1 MSKLALKSKIFMPII
16 IAFLM
21 FVAVIVAACGNKE
34 KVFEI
39 SGNIDFQTSGANA
52 SVSAE
57 FENTESHSS
66 PATVVVNDGGASSE
80 SQSWQNISFSF
91 KQSASAVLKLK
102 FENLS
107 AEEALLFKV
116 KNQNQVDNLSISLKK
131 DYLEANDVY
140 FELAPTQTG
149 VCEIAFSVNSDADI
163 TSQFNLNI
171 EIINAN
177 QAPTEGIEVQVL
189 PNIAALG
196 SVQGG
201 GSYNIGDEIS
211 LTATENEGNEFL
223 AWATSTDPKTMQVLS
238 TSPNYKFTFGVSSPR
253 TIYALFNATTQI
265 RFNSGDLRY
274 TLYKETK
281 LAEVTA
287 TYGVGSTDVFEIP
300 ASVSDGETYY
310 QVYSVADS
318 AFWIYHDIE
327 TVKLPNTIYKFGSS
341 VFSNSYDIKYLEG
354 EGNSYYQIYDNRA
367 IITDGETIAGYAPA
381 NPATE
386 FKIPENVKYIGTS
399 AFRNS
404 QLKVV
409 DASDSNLISIGAS
422 AFEECR
428 QLTSIILPNSLE
440 SISNNAFRN
449 CSNLGGINL
458 PSTLQE
464 LGFYAFYGCDLDNIV
479 YESANTT
486 GYTYKDGVLTILDMS
501 STGWKNTTLPITQVI
516 FPEGI
521 TEIPSNMF
529 SACNHLKN
537 IVIPDTITTIG
548 NSAFYNCKNLQS
560 VTIGSNVQT
569 IGNSA
574 FNNCTNL
581 TEINFNATNLKD
593 LSSSNGVFCNAGQN
607 GEGITVNFGDNV
619 EKVPDYLFCPY
630 YSSWYAA
637 SYSPNIKQINWNN
650 VTQIGS
656 YAFSYCAGL
665 ENITLSDKITT
676 IGSSAFS
683 GCTQLNRVTIESVS
697 LANNITSSS
706 SLGYLLNYLISE
718 WGTVRVKCDDLAQI
732 TSSYLKGSTFIQPTE
747 IVNGYAIFEK
757 K

>member
-66 PATVVVNDGGASSE
+66 PATVVVNDGGVSSE

-171 EIINAN
+171 KIINAN

-404 QLKVV
+404 QLKVI
-409 DASDSNLISIGAS
+409 DASDSNLISIGES

-464 LGFYAFYGCDLDNIV
+464 LGFYAFYGCENVKSVVLPESLETIEIGTFEASGIESIV
-479 YESANTT
+479 FPSNLKVIEESAFANCE
-486 GYTYKDGVLTILDMS
+486 GLTRLE
-501 STGWKNTTLPITQVI
+501 L
-516 FPEGI
+516 PEGV
-521 TEIPSNMF
+521 ER
-529 SACNHLKN
+529 
-537 IVIPDTITTIG
+537 IG
-548 NSAFYNCKNLQS
+548 NYCFSSCTNLEYIYLPDSISSIDHAAFYNCSNLTSIDIPAGLTVLSNSVFSGSGLTSVIISKTVEKIEYNVFSACENLKQITLLGNVEMAFGAIGANNIDILVIGADVTEVPNIFGYGNLQS
-560 VTIGSNVQT
+560 LTKIVVEEGSYFQE
-569 IGNSA
+569 
-574 FNNCTNL
+574 L
-581 TEINFNATNLKD
+581 
-593 LSSSNGVFCNAGQN
+593 
-607 GEGITVNFGDNV
+607 
-619 EKVPDYLFCPY
+619 PDYGT
-630 YSSWYAA
+630 WQ
-637 SYSPNIKQINWNN
+637 KDGQTVGGIN
-650 VTQIGS
+650 G
-656 YAFSYCAGL
+656 AGTYL
-665 ENITLSDKITT
+665 
-676 IGSSAFS
+676 
-683 GCTQLNRVTIESVS
+683 RV
-697 LANNITSSS
+697 
-706 SLGYLLNYLISE
+706 
-718 WGTVRVKCDDLAQI
+718 DL
-732 TSSYLKGSTFIQPTE
+732 
-747 IVNGYAIFEK
+747 
-757 K
+757 

>member
-66 PATVVVNDGGASSE
+66 PATVVVNDGGVSSE

-409 DASDSNLISIGAS
+409 DASDSNLISIGES

-464 LGFYAFYGCDLDNIV
+464 LGFYAFYGCENVKSVVLPESLETIEIGTFEASGIESIV
-479 YESANTT
+479 FPSNLKVIEESAFANCE
-486 GYTYKDGVLTILDMS
+486 GLTRLE
-501 STGWKNTTLPITQVI
+501 L
-516 FPEGI
+516 PEGV
-521 TEIPSNMF
+521 ER
-529 SACNHLKN
+529 
-537 IVIPDTITTIG
+537 IG
-548 NSAFYNCKNLQS
+548 NHCFSSCTNLEYIYLPDSISSIDHSAFYNCSNLTSIDIPAGLTVLSDSVFSGSGLTSVIMPKTVEKIEYNVFSACENLKQITLLGNVEMAFGAIGANNIDILVIGADVTEVPNIFGYGNLQS
-560 VTIGSNVQT
+560 LTKIVVEEGSYFQE
-569 IGNSA
+569 
-574 FNNCTNL
+574 L
-581 TEINFNATNLKD
+581 
-593 LSSSNGVFCNAGQN
+593 
-607 GEGITVNFGDNV
+607 
-619 EKVPDYLFCPY
+619 PDYGAWQKDGQTV
-630 YSSWYAA
+630 SG
-637 SYSPNIKQINWNN
+637 IN
-650 VTQIGS
+650 G
-656 YAFSYCAGL
+656 AGTYL
-665 ENITLSDKITT
+665 
-676 IGSSAFS
+676 
-683 GCTQLNRVTIESVS
+683 RV
-697 LANNITSSS
+697 
-706 SLGYLLNYLISE
+706 
-718 WGTVRVKCDDLAQI
+718 DL
-732 TSSYLKGSTFIQPTE
+732 
-747 IVNGYAIFEK
+747 
-757 K
+757 

>member
-1 MSKLALKSKIFMPII
+1 MSKLALKSKIFVPII

-57 FENTESHSS
+57 FENTESHSN
-66 PATVVVNDGGASSE
+66 PATVVVNDGGVSSE
-80 SQSWQNISFSF
+80 SQGWQNISFSF

-107 AEEALLFKV
+107 ADEALLFKV
-116 KNQNQVDNLSISLKK
+116 NNQNQVDNLSISLKK

-149 VCEIAFSVNSDADI
+149 VCEVAFSVNSEADI

-223 AWATSTDPKTMQVLS
+223 AWATSTDPKTMQILS

-386 FKIPENVKYIGTS
+386 FKIPENVKYIGAS

-409 DASDSNLISIGAS
+409 DASDSNLISIGES

-440 SISNNAFRN
+440 NISNNAFRN

-464 LGFYAFYGCDLDNIV
+464 LGLYAFYGCENVKSVVLPESLETIEIGTFEASGIESIV
-479 YESANTT
+479 FPSNLKVIEESAFANCE
-486 GYTYKDGVLTILDMS
+486 GLTRLE
-501 STGWKNTTLPITQVI
+501 L
-516 FPEGI
+516 PEGV
-521 TEIPSNMF
+521 ER
-529 SACNHLKN
+529 
-537 IVIPDTITTIG
+537 IG
-548 NSAFYNCKNLQS
+548 NHCFSSCTNLEYIYLPDSISSIDHSAFYNCSNLTSIDIPAGLTVLSDSVFSGSGLTYVVIPKTVEKIEYNVFSACENLKQITLLGNVEMAFGAIGANNIDTLIIGADVTEVPNIFGYGNLQS
-560 VTIGSNVQT
+560 LTKIVVEEGSYFQE
-569 IGNSA
+569 
-574 FNNCTNL
+574 L
-581 TEINFNATNLKD
+581 
-593 LSSSNGVFCNAGQN
+593 
-607 GEGITVNFGDNV
+607 
-619 EKVPDYLFCPY
+619 PDYGTWQKDGQTV
-630 YSSWYAA
+630 SG
-637 SYSPNIKQINWNN
+637 IN
-650 VTQIGS
+650 G
-656 YAFSYCAGL
+656 AGTYL
-665 ENITLSDKITT
+665 
-676 IGSSAFS
+676 
-683 GCTQLNRVTIESVS
+683 RV
-697 LANNITSSS
+697 
-706 SLGYLLNYLISE
+706 
-718 WGTVRVKCDDLAQI
+718 DL
-732 TSSYLKGSTFIQPTE
+732 
-747 IVNGYAIFEK
+747 
-757 K
+757 

>member
-66 PATVVVNDGGASSE
+66 PATVVVNDGGVSSE

-223 AWATSTDPKTMQVLS
+223 AWATSTDPKTMQILS

-409 DASDSNLISIGAS
+409 DASDSNLISIGES

-464 LGFYAFYGCDLDNIV
+464 LGFYAFYGCENVKSVVLPESLETIEIGTFEASGIESIV
-479 YESANTT
+479 FPSNLKVIEESAFANCE
-486 GYTYKDGVLTILDMS
+486 GLTRLE
-501 STGWKNTTLPITQVI
+501 LPERV
-516 FPEGI
+516 ER
-521 TEIPSNMF
+521 
-529 SACNHLKN
+529 
-537 IVIPDTITTIG
+537 IG
-548 NSAFYNCKNLQS
+548 NYCFSSCTNLEYIYLPDSISSIDHAAFYNCSNLTSIDIPAGLTVLSNSVFRGSGLTSVIIPKTVEKIEYNVFSACENLKQITLLGNVEMAFGAIGDNNIDTLVIGADVTEVPNIFGYGNLQS
-560 VTIGSNVQT
+560 LTKIVVEEGSYFQE
-569 IGNSA
+569 
-574 FNNCTNL
+574 L
-581 TEINFNATNLKD
+581 
-593 LSSSNGVFCNAGQN
+593 
-607 GEGITVNFGDNV
+607 
-619 EKVPDYLFCPY
+619 PDYETWQKDGQTV
-630 YSSWYAA
+630 SG
-637 SYSPNIKQINWNN
+637 IN
-650 VTQIGS
+650 G
-656 YAFSYCAGL
+656 AGTYL
-665 ENITLSDKITT
+665 
-676 IGSSAFS
+676 
-683 GCTQLNRVTIESVS
+683 RV
-697 LANNITSSS
+697 
-706 SLGYLLNYLISE
+706 
-718 WGTVRVKCDDLAQI
+718 DL
-732 TSSYLKGSTFIQPTE
+732 
-747 IVNGYAIFEK
+747 
-757 K
+757 

>member
-66 PATVVVNDGGASSE
+66 PATVVVNDGGVSSE

-177 QAPTEGIEVQVL
+177 QAPTERIEVQVL

-223 AWATSTDPKTMQVLS
+223 AWATSTDPKTMQILS

-409 DASDSNLISIGAS
+409 DASDSNLISIGES

-464 LGFYAFYGCDLDNIV
+464 LGFYAFYGCENVKSVVLPESLETIEIGTFEASGIESIV
-479 YESANTT
+479 FPSNLKVIEESAFANCE
-486 GYTYKDGVLTILDMS
+486 GLTRLE
-501 STGWKNTTLPITQVI
+501 L
-516 FPEGI
+516 PEGV
-521 TEIPSNMF
+521 ER
-529 SACNHLKN
+529 
-537 IVIPDTITTIG
+537 IG
-548 NSAFYNCKNLQS
+548 NHCFSSCTNLEYIYLPDSISNIDHSAFYNCSNLTSIDIPAGLTVLSDSVFSGSGLTSVIIPKTVEKIEDNVFSACENLKQITLLGNVEMALGAIGANNIDTLVIGADVTEVPNIFGYGNLQS
-560 VTIGSNVQT
+560 LTKIVVEEGSYFQE
-569 IGNSA
+569 
-574 FNNCTNL
+574 L
-581 TEINFNATNLKD
+581 
-593 LSSSNGVFCNAGQN
+593 
-607 GEGITVNFGDNV
+607 
-619 EKVPDYLFCPY
+619 PDYGTWQKDGQTV
-630 YSSWYAA
+630 SG
-637 SYSPNIKQINWNN
+637 IN
-650 VTQIGS
+650 G
-656 YAFSYCAGL
+656 AGTYL
-665 ENITLSDKITT
+665 
-676 IGSSAFS
+676 
-683 GCTQLNRVTIESVS
+683 RV
-697 LANNITSSS
+697 
-706 SLGYLLNYLISE
+706 
-718 WGTVRVKCDDLAQI
+718 DL
-732 TSSYLKGSTFIQPTE
+732 
-747 IVNGYAIFEK
+747 
-757 K
+757 

>member
-21 FVAVIVAACGNKE
+21 FVAVVVAACGNKE

-66 PATVVVNDGGASSE
+66 PATVVVNDGGVSSE
-80 SQSWQNISFSF
+80 SQGWQNISFSF

-223 AWATSTDPKTMQVLS
+223 AWATSTDPKTMQILS
-238 TSPNYKFTFGVSSPR
+238 TSPNYKFTFEFSSPR

-404 QLKVV
+404 QLKVI
-409 DASDSNLISIGAS
+409 DASDSNLISIGES

-464 LGFYAFYGCDLDNIV
+464 LGFYAFYGCENVKSVVLPENLETIEIGTFEASGIESIV
-479 YESANTT
+479 FPSNLKVIEESAFANCE
-486 GYTYKDGVLTILDMS
+486 GLTRLE
-501 STGWKNTTLPITQVI
+501 L
-516 FPEGI
+516 PEGV
-521 TEIPSNMF
+521 ER
-529 SACNHLKN
+529 
-537 IVIPDTITTIG
+537 IG
-548 NSAFYNCKNLQS
+548 NHCFSSCTNLEYIYLPDSISSIDHSAFYNCSNLTSIDIPAGLTVLSDSVFSGSGLTYVVIPKTVEKIEYNVFSACENLKQITLLGNVEMAFGAIGANNIDTLIIGADVTEVPNIFGYGNLQS
-560 VTIGSNVQT
+560 LTKIVVEEGSYFQE
-569 IGNSA
+569 
-574 FNNCTNL
+574 L
-581 TEINFNATNLKD
+581 
-593 LSSSNGVFCNAGQN
+593 
-607 GEGITVNFGDNV
+607 
-619 EKVPDYLFCPY
+619 PDYGTWQKDGQTV
-630 YSSWYAA
+630 SG
-637 SYSPNIKQINWNN
+637 IN
-650 VTQIGS
+650 G
-656 YAFSYCAGL
+656 AGTYL
-665 ENITLSDKITT
+665 
-676 IGSSAFS
+676 
-683 GCTQLNRVTIESVS
+683 RV
-697 LANNITSSS
+697 
-706 SLGYLLNYLISE
+706 
-718 WGTVRVKCDDLAQI
+718 DL
-732 TSSYLKGSTFIQPTE
+732 
-747 IVNGYAIFEK
+747 
-757 K
+757 

>member
-66 PATVVVNDGGASSE
+66 PATVVVNDGGVSSE

-367 IITDGETIAGYAPA
+367 IITDGKTIAGYAPA

-464 LGFYAFYGCDLDNIV
+464 LGLYAFYGCENVKSVVLPESLETIEIGTFEASGIESIV
-479 YESANTT
+479 FPSNLKVIEESAFANCE
-486 GYTYKDGVLTILDMS
+486 GLTRLE
-501 STGWKNTTLPITQVI
+501 L
-516 FPEGI
+516 PEGV
-521 TEIPSNMF
+521 ER
-529 SACNHLKN
+529 
-537 IVIPDTITTIG
+537 IG
-548 NSAFYNCKNLQS
+548 NHCFSSCTNLEYIYLPDSISSIDHAAFYNCSNLTSIDIPAGLTVLSNSVFRGSGLTSVIIPKTVEKIEYNVFSACKNLKQITLLGNVEMAFGAIGANNIDTLVIGADVTEVPNIFGYENLQS
-560 VTIGSNVQT
+560 
-569 IGNSA
+569 
-574 FNNCTNL
+574 L
-581 TEINFNATNLKD
+581 TKI
-593 LSSSNGVFCNAGQN
+593 V
-607 GEGITVNFGDNV
+607 V
-619 EKVPDYLFCPY
+619 EE
-630 YSSWYAA
+630 
-637 SYSPNIKQINWNN
+637 
-650 VTQIGS
+650 GS
-656 YAFSYCAGL
+656 YFQELPNYGTWQKDGQTVSGINGAGTYL
-665 ENITLSDKITT
+665 
-676 IGSSAFS
+676 
-683 GCTQLNRVTIESVS
+683 RV
-697 LANNITSSS
+697 
-706 SLGYLLNYLISE
+706 
-718 WGTVRVKCDDLAQI
+718 DL
-732 TSSYLKGSTFIQPTE
+732 
-747 IVNGYAIFEK
+747 
-757 K
+757 

>member
-57 FENTESHSS
+57 FENTENHSS
-66 PATVVVNDGGASSE
+66 PATVVVNDGGVSSE

-177 QAPTEGIEVQVL
+177 QAPTERIEVQVL

-223 AWATSTDPKTMQVLS
+223 AWATSTDPKTMQILS
-238 TSPNYKFTFGVSSPR
+238 TSPNYKFAFEFSSPR

-409 DASDSNLISIGAS
+409 DASDSNLISIGES

-464 LGFYAFYGCDLDNIV
+464 LGFYAFYGCENVKSVVLPESLETIEIGTFEASGIESIV
-479 YESANTT
+479 FPSNLKVIEESAFANCE
-486 GYTYKDGVLTILDMS
+486 GLTRL
-501 STGWKNTTLPITQVI
+501 KL
-516 FPEGI
+516 PEGV
-521 TEIPSNMF
+521 ER
-529 SACNHLKN
+529 
-537 IVIPDTITTIG
+537 IG
-548 NSAFYNCKNLQS
+548 NHCFSSCTNLEDIYLPDSISNIDHSAFYNCSNLTSIDIPAGLTVLSDSVFSGSGLTSVIIPKTVEKIEYNVFSACENLKQITLLGNVEMAFGAIRANNIDTLIIGADVTEVPNIFGYGNLQS
-560 VTIGSNVQT
+560 
-569 IGNSA
+569 
-574 FNNCTNL
+574 L
-581 TEINFNATNLKD
+581 TKI
-593 LSSSNGVFCNAGQN
+593 V
-607 GEGITVNFGDNV
+607 V
-619 EKVPDYLFCPY
+619 EE
-630 YSSWYAA
+630 
-637 SYSPNIKQINWNN
+637 
-650 VTQIGS
+650 GS
-656 YAFSYCAGL
+656 YFQELPNYGTWQKDGQTVSGINGAGTYL
-665 ENITLSDKITT
+665 
-676 IGSSAFS
+676 
-683 GCTQLNRVTIESVS
+683 RV
-697 LANNITSSS
+697 
-706 SLGYLLNYLISE
+706 
-718 WGTVRVKCDDLAQI
+718 DL
-732 TSSYLKGSTFIQPTE
+732 
-747 IVNGYAIFEK
+747 
-757 K
+757 

>member
-66 PATVVVNDGGASSE
+66 PATVVVNDGGVSSE

-409 DASDSNLISIGAS
+409 DASDSNLISIGES

-458 PSTLQE
+458 PSTLRE
-464 LGFYAFYGCDLDNIV
+464 LGLYAFYGCENVKSVVLPESLETIEIGTFEASGIESIV
-479 YESANTT
+479 FPSNLKVIEESAFANCE
-486 GYTYKDGVLTILDMS
+486 GLTRLE
-501 STGWKNTTLPITQVI
+501 L
-516 FPEGI
+516 PEGV
-521 TEIPSNMF
+521 ER
-529 SACNHLKN
+529 
-537 IVIPDTITTIG
+537 IG
-548 NSAFYNCKNLQS
+548 NHCFSSCTNLEYIYLPDSISSIDHAAFYNCSNLTSIDIPAGLTVLSNSVFRGSGLTSVIIPKTVEKIEYNVFSACENLKQITLLGNVEMAFGAIGANNIDTLVIGADVTEEPNIFGYENLQS
-560 VTIGSNVQT
+560 
-569 IGNSA
+569 
-574 FNNCTNL
+574 L
-581 TEINFNATNLKD
+581 TKI
-593 LSSSNGVFCNAGQN
+593 V
-607 GEGITVNFGDNV
+607 V
-619 EKVPDYLFCPY
+619 EE
-630 YSSWYAA
+630 
-637 SYSPNIKQINWNN
+637 
-650 VTQIGS
+650 GS
-656 YAFSYCAGL
+656 YFQELPNYGTWQKDGQTVSGINGAGTYL
-665 ENITLSDKITT
+665 
-676 IGSSAFS
+676 
-683 GCTQLNRVTIESVS
+683 RV
-697 LANNITSSS
+697 
-706 SLGYLLNYLISE
+706 
-718 WGTVRVKCDDLAQI
+718 DL
-732 TSSYLKGSTFIQPTE
+732 
-747 IVNGYAIFEK
+747 
-757 K
+757 

>member
-367 IITDGETIAGYAPA
+367 IITDGKTIAGYAPA

-409 DASDSNLISIGAS
+409 DASDSNLISIGES

-464 LGFYAFYGCDLDNIV
+464 LGFYAFYGCENVKSVVLPESLETIEIGTFEASGIESIV
-479 YESANTT
+479 FPSNLKVIEESAFANCE
-486 GYTYKDGVLTILDMS
+486 GLTRLE
-501 STGWKNTTLPITQVI
+501 L
-516 FPEGI
+516 PEGV
-521 TEIPSNMF
+521 ER
-529 SACNHLKN
+529 
-537 IVIPDTITTIG
+537 IG
-548 NSAFYNCKNLQS
+548 NHCFSSCTNLEYIYLPDSISSIDHAAFYNCSNLTSIDIPAGLTVLSNSVFRGSGLTSVIIPKTVEKIEYNVFSACENLKQITLLGNVEMAFGAIGANNIDTLVIGADVTEVPNIFGYENLQS
-560 VTIGSNVQT
+560 
-569 IGNSA
+569 
-574 FNNCTNL
+574 L
-581 TEINFNATNLKD
+581 TKI
-593 LSSSNGVFCNAGQN
+593 V
-607 GEGITVNFGDNV
+607 V
-619 EKVPDYLFCPY
+619 EE
-630 YSSWYAA
+630 
-637 SYSPNIKQINWNN
+637 
-650 VTQIGS
+650 GS
-656 YAFSYCAGL
+656 YFQELPNYGTWQKDGQTVSGINGAGTYL
-665 ENITLSDKITT
+665 
-676 IGSSAFS
+676 
-683 GCTQLNRVTIESVS
+683 RV
-697 LANNITSSS
+697 
-706 SLGYLLNYLISE
+706 
-718 WGTVRVKCDDLAQI
+718 DL
-732 TSSYLKGSTFIQPTE
+732 
-747 IVNGYAIFEK
+747 
-757 K
+757 

>member
-34 KVFEI
+34 KIFEI

-66 PATVVVNDGGASSE
+66 PATVVVNDGGVSSE

-300 ASVSDGETYY
+300 ASVSDGETCY

-409 DASDSNLISIGAS
+409 DASDSNLISIGES

-464 LGFYAFYGCDLDNIV
+464 LGFYAFYGCENVKSVVLPESLETIEIGTFEASGIESIV
-479 YESANTT
+479 FPSNLKVIEESAFANCE
-486 GYTYKDGVLTILDMS
+486 GLTRLE
-501 STGWKNTTLPITQVI
+501 L
-516 FPEGI
+516 PEGV
-521 TEIPSNMF
+521 ER
-529 SACNHLKN
+529 
-537 IVIPDTITTIG
+537 IG
-548 NSAFYNCKNLQS
+548 NYCFSSCTNLEYIYLPDSISSIDHAAFYNCSNLTSIDIPAGLTVLSNSVFRGSGLTSVIIPKTVEKIEYNVFSACKNLKQITLLGNVEIAFGAIGANNIDTLVIGADVTEVPNIFGYENLQS
-560 VTIGSNVQT
+560 LTKIVVEEGSYFQE
-569 IGNSA
+569 
-574 FNNCTNL
+574 L
-581 TEINFNATNLKD
+581 
-593 LSSSNGVFCNAGQN
+593 
-607 GEGITVNFGDNV
+607 
-619 EKVPDYLFCPY
+619 PDYGTWQKDGRTV
-630 YSSWYAA
+630 SG
-637 SYSPNIKQINWNN
+637 IN
-650 VTQIGS
+650 G
-656 YAFSYCAGL
+656 AGTYL
-665 ENITLSDKITT
+665 
-676 IGSSAFS
+676 
-683 GCTQLNRVTIESVS
+683 RV
-697 LANNITSSS
+697 
-706 SLGYLLNYLISE
+706 
-718 WGTVRVKCDDLAQI
+718 DL
-732 TSSYLKGSTFIQPTE
+732 
-747 IVNGYAIFEK
+747 
-757 K
+757 

>member
-66 PATVVVNDGGASSE
+66 PATVVVNDGGVSSE

-409 DASDSNLISIGAS
+409 DASDSNLISIGES

-464 LGFYAFYGCDLDNIV
+464 LGFYAFYGCENVKSVVLPESLETIEIGTFEASGIESIV
-479 YESANTT
+479 FPSNLKVIEESAFANCE
-486 GYTYKDGVLTILDMS
+486 GLTRLE
-501 STGWKNTTLPITQVI
+501 L
-516 FPEGI
+516 PEGV
-521 TEIPSNMF
+521 ER
-529 SACNHLKN
+529 
-537 IVIPDTITTIG
+537 IG
-548 NSAFYNCKNLQS
+548 NHCFSSCTNLEYIYLPDSISSIDHAAFYNCSNLTSIDIPAGLTVLSNSVFRGSGLTSVIIPKTVEKIEYNVFSACENLKQITLLGNVEMAFGAIGDNNIDTLVIGADVTEVPNIFGYGNLQS
-560 VTIGSNVQT
+560 LTKIVVEEGSYFQE
-569 IGNSA
+569 
-574 FNNCTNL
+574 L
-581 TEINFNATNLKD
+581 
-593 LSSSNGVFCNAGQN
+593 
-607 GEGITVNFGDNV
+607 
-619 EKVPDYLFCPY
+619 PDYETWQKDGQTV
-630 YSSWYAA
+630 SG
-637 SYSPNIKQINWNN
+637 IN
-650 VTQIGS
+650 G
-656 YAFSYCAGL
+656 AGTYL
-665 ENITLSDKITT
+665 
-676 IGSSAFS
+676 
-683 GCTQLNRVTIESVS
+683 RV
-697 LANNITSSS
+697 
-706 SLGYLLNYLISE
+706 
-718 WGTVRVKCDDLAQI
+718 DL
-732 TSSYLKGSTFIQPTE
+732 
-747 IVNGYAIFEK
+747 
-757 K
+757 

>member
-66 PATVVVNDGGASSE
+66 PATVVVNDGGVSSE

-223 AWATSTDPKTMQVLS
+223 AWATSTDPKTMQILS

-318 AFWIYHDIE
+318 AFWVYHDIE

-367 IITDGETIAGYAPA
+367 IITDGKTIAGYAPA

-409 DASDSNLISIGAS
+409 DASDSNLISIGES

-464 LGFYAFYGCDLDNIV
+464 LGFYAFYGCENVKSVVLPESLETIEIGTFEASGIESIV
-479 YESANTT
+479 FPSNLKVIEESAFANCE
-486 GYTYKDGVLTILDMS
+486 GLTRLE
-501 STGWKNTTLPITQVI
+501 L
-516 FPEGI
+516 PEGV
-521 TEIPSNMF
+521 ER
-529 SACNHLKN
+529 
-537 IVIPDTITTIG
+537 IG
-548 NSAFYNCKNLQS
+548 NHCFSSCTNLEYIYLPDSISSIDHAAFYNCSNLTSIDIPAGLTVLSNSVFRGSGLTSVIIPKTVEKIEYNVFSACKNLKQITLLGNVEMAFGAIGANNIDTLVIGADVTEVPNIFGYENLQS
-560 VTIGSNVQT
+560 
-569 IGNSA
+569 
-574 FNNCTNL
+574 L
-581 TEINFNATNLKD
+581 TKI
-593 LSSSNGVFCNAGQN
+593 V
-607 GEGITVNFGDNV
+607 V
-619 EKVPDYLFCPY
+619 EE
-630 YSSWYAA
+630 
-637 SYSPNIKQINWNN
+637 
-650 VTQIGS
+650 GS
-656 YAFSYCAGL
+656 YFQELPNYGTWQKDGQTVSGINGAGTYL
-665 ENITLSDKITT
+665 
-676 IGSSAFS
+676 
-683 GCTQLNRVTIESVS
+683 RV
-697 LANNITSSS
+697 
-706 SLGYLLNYLISE
+706 
-718 WGTVRVKCDDLAQI
+718 DL
-732 TSSYLKGSTFIQPTE
+732 
-747 IVNGYAIFEK
+747 
-757 K
+757 

>member
-66 PATVVVNDGGASSE
+66 PATVVVNDGGVSSE

-409 DASDSNLISIGAS
+409 DASDSNLISIGES

-449 CSNLGGINL
+449 CSNLDGINL

-464 LGFYAFYGCDLDNIV
+464 LGFYAFYGCENVKSVVLPESLETIEIGTFEASGIESIV
-479 YESANTT
+479 FPSNLKVIEESAFANCE
-486 GYTYKDGVLTILDMS
+486 GLTRLE
-501 STGWKNTTLPITQVI
+501 L
-516 FPEGI
+516 PEGV
-521 TEIPSNMF
+521 ER
-529 SACNHLKN
+529 
-537 IVIPDTITTIG
+537 IG
-548 NSAFYNCKNLQS
+548 NHCFSSCTNLEYIYLPDSISSIDHAAFYNCSNLTSIDIPAGLTVLSNSVFSGSGLTSVIIPKTVEKIEYNVFSACENLKQITLLGNVEMAFGAIGANNIDILVIGADVTEVPNIFGYGNLQS
-560 VTIGSNVQT
+560 LTKIVVEEGSYFQE
-569 IGNSA
+569 
-574 FNNCTNL
+574 L
-581 TEINFNATNLKD
+581 
-593 LSSSNGVFCNAGQN
+593 
-607 GEGITVNFGDNV
+607 
-619 EKVPDYLFCPY
+619 PDYGTWQKDGQTV
-630 YSSWYAA
+630 SG
-637 SYSPNIKQINWNN
+637 IN
-650 VTQIGS
+650 G
-656 YAFSYCAGL
+656 AGTYL
-665 ENITLSDKITT
+665 
-676 IGSSAFS
+676 
-683 GCTQLNRVTIESVS
+683 RV
-697 LANNITSSS
+697 
-706 SLGYLLNYLISE
+706 
-718 WGTVRVKCDDLAQI
+718 DL
-732 TSSYLKGSTFIQPTE
+732 
-747 IVNGYAIFEK
+747 
-757 K
+757 

>member
-1 MSKLALKSKIFMPII
+1 MSKLALKSKIFVPII

-21 FVAVIVAACGNKE
+21 FVTLIVAACGNKE

-39 SGNIDFQTSGANA
+39 SGNINFQTSGANA

-66 PATVVVNDGGASSE
+66 PATVVVNDGGVSSE

-409 DASDSNLISIGAS
+409 DASDSNLISIGES

-458 PSTLQE
+458 QSTLQE
-464 LGFYAFYGCDLDNIV
+464 LGFYAFYGCENVKSVVLPESLETIEIGTFEASGIESIV
-479 YESANTT
+479 FPSNLKAIEESAFANCE
-486 GYTYKDGVLTILDMS
+486 GLTRLE
-501 STGWKNTTLPITQVI
+501 L
-516 FPEGI
+516 PEGV
-521 TEIPSNMF
+521 ER
-529 SACNHLKN
+529 
-537 IVIPDTITTIG
+537 IG
-548 NSAFYNCKNLQS
+548 NHCFSSCTNLEYIYLPDSISSIDHAAFYNCSNLTSIDIPAGLTVLSNSVFSGSGLISVIIPKTVEKIEYNVFSACENLKQITLLGNVEMAFGAIGANNIDILVIGADVTEVPNIFGYGNLQS
-560 VTIGSNVQT
+560 LTKIVVEEGSYFQE
-569 IGNSA
+569 
-574 FNNCTNL
+574 L
-581 TEINFNATNLKD
+581 
-593 LSSSNGVFCNAGQN
+593 
-607 GEGITVNFGDNV
+607 
-619 EKVPDYLFCPY
+619 PDYGTWQKDGQTV
-630 YSSWYAA
+630 SG
-637 SYSPNIKQINWNN
+637 IN
-650 VTQIGS
+650 G
-656 YAFSYCAGL
+656 AGTYL
-665 ENITLSDKITT
+665 
-676 IGSSAFS
+676 
-683 GCTQLNRVTIESVS
+683 RV
-697 LANNITSSS
+697 
-706 SLGYLLNYLISE
+706 
-718 WGTVRVKCDDLAQI
+718 DL
-732 TSSYLKGSTFIQPTE
+732 
-747 IVNGYAIFEK
+747 
-757 K
+757 

>member
-66 PATVVVNDGGASSE
+66 PATVVVNDGGVSSE

-149 VCEIAFSVNSDADI
+149 VCEIALSVNSDADI

-409 DASDSNLISIGAS
+409 DASDSNLISIGES

-464 LGFYAFYGCDLDNIV
+464 LGFYAFYCCENVKSVVLPESLETIEIGTFEASGIESIV
-479 YESANTT
+479 FPSNLKVIEESAFANCEGLTRLELP
-486 GYTYKDGVLTILDMS
+486 KGV
-501 STGWKNTTLPITQVI
+501 
-516 FPEGI
+516 ER
-521 TEIPSNMF
+521 
-529 SACNHLKN
+529 
-537 IVIPDTITTIG
+537 IG
-548 NSAFYNCKNLQS
+548 NHCFSSCTNLEYIYLPDSISSIDHAAFYNCSNLTSIDIPAGLTVLSNSVFSGSGLTSVIIPKTVEKIEYNVFSACENLKQITLLGNVEMAFGAIGANNIDILVIGADVTEVPNIFGYGNLQS
-560 VTIGSNVQT
+560 LTKIVVEEGSYFQE
-569 IGNSA
+569 
-574 FNNCTNL
+574 L
-581 TEINFNATNLKD
+581 
-593 LSSSNGVFCNAGQN
+593 
-607 GEGITVNFGDNV
+607 
-619 EKVPDYLFCPY
+619 PDYGTWQKDGQTV
-630 YSSWYAA
+630 SG
-637 SYSPNIKQINWNN
+637 IN
-650 VTQIGS
+650 G
-656 YAFSYCAGL
+656 AGTYL
-665 ENITLSDKITT
+665 
-676 IGSSAFS
+676 
-683 GCTQLNRVTIESVS
+683 RV
-697 LANNITSSS
+697 
-706 SLGYLLNYLISE
+706 
-718 WGTVRVKCDDLAQI
+718 DL
-732 TSSYLKGSTFIQPTE
+732 
-747 IVNGYAIFEK
+747 
-757 K
+757 